1 MSATDESVE
10 DENQEPQVPPPDDQ
24 YEYYRPRPNLQVWL
38 ILGGIAFV
46 IAVAVLFIYQAGDKK
61 TILTMEPM
69 QPAAFTPGRNAGNCP
84 QPGMCGAQ
92 PVAFAQG
99 GNGAGCPQPGMCG
112 AQPVAF
118 AQGQNG
124 GACPQPGMC
133 GAQPVAF
140 GSQRGAC
147 GGVNCPTGG
156 RSMAS
161 GNGGVNPT
169 LAAALLPATPRQP
182 ARVQLPYAPPQNAI
196 AQTAHCPRCGASALP
211 LCAQCGSLMLPL
223 NESLFH
229 CPQCGAVGVPPC
241 PYCGARM
248 TPSEQRE
255 APASAAVATAQ
266 GPRREAPEAVGGQF
280 VCPQCNATGLPN
292 WDATGVP
299 LCPVCGTAMTVRGA
313 QAAP

>member
-46 IAVAVLFIYQAGDKK
+46 IAVAVLFIYQAGDNK

-99 GNGAGCPQPGMCG
+99 QNGGNCPQPGMCG

-118 AQGQNG
+118 S
-124 GACPQPGMC
+124 
-133 GAQPVAF
+133 
-140 GSQRGAC
+140 SQRGAC

-156 RSMAS
+156 RSTGS
-161 GNGGVNPT
+161 GNGGANPS
-169 LAAALLPATPRQP
+169 LAAAALPPTFQQSARVPPSYAPTPNAAAQP
-182 ARVQLPYAPPQNAI
+182 A
-196 AQTAHCPRCGASALP
+196 HCSRCGANAMP
-211 LCAQCGSLMLPL
+211 LCAHCGAVMLAL
-223 NESLFH
+223 NESLFY
-229 CPQCGAVGVPPC
+229 CPQCGAVGSPPC
-241 PYCGARM
+241 PYCGVRM
-248 TPSEQRE
+248 TPVEQPE
-255 APASAAVATAQ
+255 APANAPAVATAQ
-266 GPRREAPEAVGGQF
+266 VPRREAPEAVGGQF
-280 VCPQCNATGLPN
+280 VCPRCNATGLPN